1 MSEQNVLKINIHGKS
16 YPISC
21 QKGEEDRVKQSAKL
35 LNEVI
40 ETIKNPDDKISENRI
55 LLMASLILADK
66 NIREDNTDKND
77 TNLNLIDINE
87 VLIWLEKIN
96 IKFNKVASLLDES

>member
-1 MSEQNVLKINIHGKS
+1 MSEQNILKVNIQGKN

-21 QKGEEDRVKQSAKL
+21 QKGEEERVIKSAKL

-40 ETIKNPDDKISENRI
+40 ETIQNPDEKISENRI

-66 NIREDNTDKND
+66 NITNNIDKNETD
-77 TNLNLIDINE
+77 FNSISSKE
-87 VLIWLEKIN
+87 VLVWLERINLKI
-96 IKFNKVASLLDES
+96 NKVASLLDES